1 MQITFITE
9 CSEKIIGH
17 KMVICDML
25 TSAVTLRKIVSEKVW
40 SRYNKQ
46 GNGR

>member
-17 KMVICDML
+17 KMVIRDMMN
-25 TSAVTLRKIVSEKVW
+25 SAVTLMKKVSEKVLI
-40 SRYNKQ
+40 SYNK
-46 GNGR
+46 